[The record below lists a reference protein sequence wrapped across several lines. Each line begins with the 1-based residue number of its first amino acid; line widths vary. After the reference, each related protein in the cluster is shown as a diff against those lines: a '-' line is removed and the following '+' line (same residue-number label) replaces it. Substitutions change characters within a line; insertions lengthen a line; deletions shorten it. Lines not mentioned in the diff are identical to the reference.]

1 MIAEWILM
9 LAMNGWTTP
18 VDRFT
23 TAQAC
28 REHQQTFER
37 ALRQSQSTA
46 LVWCEPARTE
56 PGRRAD
62 R

>member
-1 MIAEWILM
+1 MIIEWILM

-23 TAQAC
+23 TAQDC

-37 ALRQSQSTA
+37 ALRQAQSTA
-46 LVWCEPARTE
+46 LVWCEQARTE
-56 PGRRAD
+56 SGQPASR
-62 R
+62 

>member
-9 LAMNGWTTP
+9 LSMNGWIVP
-18 VDRFT
+18 VDRFV

-37 ALRQSQSTA
+37 ALRQAQSTA
-46 LVWCEPARTE
+46 LVWCETSRTE
-56 PGRRAD
+56 SGRPAGR
-62 R
+62 